1 MEHGPASART
11 ALPAAQ
17 PADMDAGDRRSTK
30 RKDPPPSVNKVSQR
44 ATTQPSGTP
53 EHHDIAYSNL
63 CPAWACTSQSLAHHA
78 TLTGRCLKSGD
89 VWPSPSEGPS
99 SHSTPFSSAA
109 RQRTRSISCQTNR
122 VGHCHAYLSIIS
134 EPARSAGPRTNSGTH
149 TQPESD
155 PPTPAGVMHI
165 KPKAKRLLSPLYSKH
180 TQIVPHTSTAP
191 CARHYPPYIL
201 THSTSARAI
210 LYAKVFDPTLGYPGE
225 GPLIVATYNING
237 TRGSLASVLA
247 QAKAAKIDILLLQ
260 ELHFYQTGE
269 HNNIGKIAERHGW
282 ALVHS
287 PASI

>member
-11 ALPAAQ
+11 APPAAQ
-17 PADMDAGDRRSTK
+17 SADMDLEVRQPIE
-30 RKDPPPSVNKVSQR
+30 RKDPSPSDIKVSQR
-44 ATTQPSGTP
+44 AIPQPTQLP
-53 EHHDIAYSNL
+53 ELHKAAHSSF
-63 CPAWACTSQSLAHHA
+63 CPDWACTNQSLAHHA
-78 TLTGRCLKSGD
+78 THMGRCLKTWD

-287 PASI
+287 PASS